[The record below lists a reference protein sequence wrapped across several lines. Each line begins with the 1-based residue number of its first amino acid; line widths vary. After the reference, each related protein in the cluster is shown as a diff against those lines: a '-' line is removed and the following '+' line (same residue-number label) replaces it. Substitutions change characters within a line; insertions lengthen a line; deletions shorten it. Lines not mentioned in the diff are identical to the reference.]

1 MSTSVATSSIQS
13 STTGS
18 TTFSPLFTSS
28 LSSTTPRTT
37 TRINTVSSVSNIS
50 NTTGGLSEVL
60 NEENALMEILD
71 QLSTFKYYEPSS
83 EYFSAIPSL
92 DDVSLTCDVLIA
104 SGSVASSLSS
114 TQLSSMTLKE
124 VENCLEIIGHIP
136 WSQSALQSVWEV
148 VKTKVPKLKMASMLP
163 IKRQEM
169 ILLKNLLPAVATIDP
184 SLLDMRSS
192 NIDGISYLGSLL
204 DSADPM
210 VLNLVQLYITLNEV
224 TVLRP
229 FTAVEAA
236 SLGQLLCGLRDEQ
249 WKDLITE
256 DVFASILTGHLS
268 LVECSVNNTTAMHLA
283 SMLISL
289 YGPTN
294 TWTSSDLL
302 STGWL
307 ASVLSPLQ
315 LSQINPHAMEGLT
328 GQAVKFLSREQIQ
341 ALDHKQVVMMSPHA
355 ASLISKDQLMPHTN
369 MNLRRGIRAAGGED
383 EKLVA
388 TMEKVEPEMQV
399 IDMEVTTTT
408 TEIDPDRKPM
418 VGGGSTQSSC
428 RYVIGIALVFIIV
441 SVM

>member
-1 MSTSVATSSIQS
+1 
-13 STTGS
+13 
-18 TTFSPLFTSS
+18 
-28 LSSTTPRTT
+28 
-37 TRINTVSSVSNIS
+37 
-50 NTTGGLSEVL
+50 
-60 NEENALMEILD
+60 
-71 QLSTFKYYEPSS
+71 
-83 EYFSAIPSL
+83 
-92 DDVSLTCDVLIA
+92 
-104 SGSVASSLSS
+104 
-114 TQLSSMTLKE
+114 
-124 VENCLEIIGHIP
+124 VENCLEIIGRIP
-136 WSQSALQSVWEV
+136 WSQSAIQSVWEV

-169 ILLKNLLPAVATIDP
+169 ILLKNLLPAVATVDP
-184 SLLDMRSS
+184 SLLDLSRS

-204 DSADPM
+204 DSSDPM

-268 LVECSVNNTTAMHLA
+268 LVECSVNNTTALHLA
-283 SMLISL
+283 SMLINL

-355 ASLISKDQLMPHTN
+355 ASFISKDQLMPHVN
-369 MNLRRGIRAAGGED
+369 MHLRRGIRAAGGED

-388 TMEKVEPEMQV
+388 TMEKIEPEMQV

-408 TEIDPDRKPM
+408 EDPESKPV
-418 VGGGSTQSSC
+418 VGGGCTQSSS
-428 RYVIGIALVFIIV
+428 RYVIGMALVFIIV